1 MDLISNHA
9 YELNA
14 TRKKSQTAL
23 ETENRWNVLPR
34 ICNVDFSTCEIHSMA
49 LEQQV
54 PRIHRTIT

>member
-14 TRKKSQTAL
+14 MRKKSQTTLA
-23 ETENRWNVLPR
+23 TENRWNALPR
-34 ICNVDFSTCEIHSMA
+34 IYNVDFSVCEIHSMA

-54 PRIHRTIT
+54 PRICRTI